1 MWDILYRGALSVPG
15 DLATAG
21 KPTSPHAPPGRY
33 TVRLT
38 VNGTELTQEFEIA
51 KDPRVAA
58 TQADLQEKFDLH
70 TRIRDRLSEVN
81 TAIIELRSVRQ
92 QAAEWASRSKT
103 ASSGTPE
110 VVRVSGRL
118 IDDLDSAERRLMK
131 VGFRGALDR
140 PNIPPTIN
148 TRLAEL
154 CEVVAVADF
163 APPRQ
168 AYDVFEVLSRR
179 ADGELA
185 SLRTTIDTGVAELD
199 RLIREHGVPM
209 IATGASEEAG

>member
-1 MWDILYRGALSVPG
+1 
-15 DLATAG
+15 
-21 KPTSPHAPPGRY
+21 
-33 TVRLT
+33 
-38 VNGTELTQEFEIA
+38 
-51 KDPRVAA
+51 
-58 TQADLQEKFDLH
+58 
-70 TRIRDRLSEVN
+70 
-81 TAIIELRSVRQ
+81 
-92 QAAEWASRSKT
+92 
-103 ASSGTPE
+103 
-110 VVRVSGRL
+110 
-118 IDDLDSAERRLMK
+118 MK

-179 ADGELA
+179 AGEELNA
-185 SLRTTIDTGVAELD
+185 LRATVDDGVAELD
-199 RLIREHGVPM
+199 RLIRENGVPV